1 MELFNFIKSPYQY
14 VSKNPTSHYRYLLL
28 FNAWL
33 FQGIG
38 NTDTTERVF
47 KIAFDIFLFV
57 IFLYF
62 LYPLINS
69 IFVAILIVVIVT
81 HSINWIINGN
91 IWCLFRG
98 KYGFRKGVLVSLM

>member
-1 MELFNFIKSPYQY
+1 
-14 VSKNPTSHYRYLLL
+14 
-28 FNAWL
+28 
-33 FQGIG
+33 
-38 NTDTTERVF
+38 
-47 KIAFDIFLFV
+47 
-57 IFLYF
+57 LYF